1 MLASDRSKQMV
12 YIVTITLQDGR
23 SIIQGVYYDE
33 KRANAECGRL
43 QIALPDE
50 TVMVT
55 ETKIID

>member
-1 MLASDRSKQMV
+1 MV

-43 QIALPDE
+43 QLSLPDDNVCVKGDE
-50 TVMVT
+50 P
-55 ETKIID
+55 D

>member
-1 MLASDRSKQMV
+1 MV

-23 SIIQGVYYDE
+23 SIIQGVYYDV
-33 KRANAECGRL
+33 KRAEAECGRF

-55 ETKIID
+55 ETRIID